1 MKTIR
6 LGVYLPV
13 ALLSCLVAVNA
24 QAQTTGFTYQG
35 RLTDGGN
42 PANGDFGFTFRLFA
56 TSIGDTQIGQD
67 QNIPV
72 VTVENGVFTVTLDF
86 GANAF
91 SGADRFLEII
101 VYHTDASGIPVILSP
116 RQRLTSTPYA
126 IRALSATT
134 ADTAT
139 NANQLGGTAA
149 NQFVLT
155 GDARLS
161 DARTPTP
168 GSNSYIQNGTSP
180 QAGSSFNISGDG
192 AIGGNLTVGGSFTLN
207 TVNATAQYNLGGV
220 RVLSNGGPNNFFA
233 GQAAGQSITTGDSNS
248 FFGPSAGQ
256 NTADGRQNAFFG
268 RNAGQLNTNGSF
280 NAFFGAGA
288 GLSNVG
294 GNNNAFFGF
303 TAGRGNDTGFNNSF
317 FGNAAGFTNTGGGN
331 NSFFGFF
338 AGNLNT
344 TGAANNFFGAN
355 AGAANT
361 TGFSN
366 TFVGNGAGNANT
378 TGNSNTLV
386 GDSAN
391 VASGN
396 LSNASAIGANARVD
410 QSDSIVLG
418 SINGINGG
426 TADTKVGIGTTTPSA
441 RLHVVGD
448 GLFTGNLTVNG
459 TLNTTGGTLSSN
471 IFSATTQFNI
481 GSDRVLTGTAVY
493 GNLFVGQ
500 GAGGSTTTSNFNSF
514 FGIGAGNSNGSGDS
528 NSFFGYSTGASNTL
542 GRFNTFFGAFT
553 GESNTIG
560 NYNAFFG
567 GNVGLSNT
575 KGAEN
580 SFFGQAAGY
589 ENTEGNDNSFF
600 GSAAGNA
607 NVTGSFNSFFGQ
619 QAGFHNTA
627 DGNSFF
633 GRFAGYSNTI
643 GINNSFFGLNAGYA
657 NVGGIQNSF
666 FGQNAGGSNQTGG
679 NNSFFGQ
686 NAGAANKT
694 GGNNSFFGQNAGS
707 FTGFSNTAGN
717 QNSFFGVNA
726 GASND
731 TGFSNTALGFNADFG
746 FNNLHNATA
755 IGNGAV
761 VSQSDALVLGN
772 SVVNVGIGTSTP
784 TAKLHVAG
792 DALITGNLTV
802 NGTINATVSGNFIQ
816 NTTTQQASANF
827 NISGNGTAGG
837 TLSGSVINS
846 TGQYDIR
853 GFSVLSASQQFA
865 PGSTPW
871 ANTTVGLSAGST
883 GAGQQN
889 TFVGAFAGNSHSG
902 QSSNTF
908 IGTLAGSQTGQN
920 DPTQNANRNTFVGS
934 SAGSANATGNNN
946 SFFGAGADVAPS
958 SGSNASGI
966 SLFGSNTKASLS
978 VLKNATAIGY
988 NAQVDRNDALVLGG
1002 INGVNGA
1009 TADTNVGIGT
1019 TSPQDKL
1026 HVNGSVR
1033 VTNGAIYITNPNTLV
1048 ITSPNG
1054 ACWGITV
1061 NNSGALSTFPVTCPP

>member
-1 MKTIR
+1 MRTIR
-6 LGVYLPV
+6 LGVYLPLV
-13 ALLSCLVAVNA
+13 AALLCLCVLNA
-24 QAQTTGFTYQG
+24 RGQTTGFTYQG
-35 RLTDGGN
+35 RLTDGGT
-42 PANGDFGFTFRLFA
+42 PANGDFGFVFRLFA
-56 TSIGDTQIGQD
+56 TAVGDTQIGQD
-67 QNIPV
+67 VNIPV
-72 VTVENGVFTVTLDF
+72 VTVENGIFTVTLDF

-91 SGADRFLEII
+91 PGADRFLEII

-161 DARTPTP
+161 DARTPIA
-168 GSNSYIQNGTSP
+168 GSNSYIQNGTLP

-192 AIGGNLTVGGSFTLN
+192 TIGGNLIVGGSFTLN
-207 TVNATAQYNLGGV
+207 TVNAITQYNLGGV
-220 RVLSNGGPNNFFA
+220 RVLSNGGTNNFFA
-233 GQAAGQSITTGDSNS
+233 GQGAGQSITTGDSNS
-248 FFGPSAGQ
+248 FFGPAAGQ

-268 RNAGQLNTNGSF
+268 RNAGQLNTGGSF
-280 NAFFGAGA
+280 NAFFGSGA
-288 GLSNVG
+288 GLANVS

-303 TAGRGNDTGFNNSF
+303 TAGRSNDTGFNNSF
-317 FGNAAGFTNTGGGN
+317 FGNASGFANTGGGN

-344 TGAANNFFGAN
+344 TGTANNFFGAN
-355 AGAANT
+355 AGSATT

-366 TFVGNGAGNANT
+366 TFIGNGAGNANT
-378 TGNSNTLV
+378 TGNSNTLL
-386 GDSAN
+386 GNGAN

-396 LSNASAIGANARVD
+396 LFNASAVGATAFVSQPN
-410 QSDSIVLG
+410 SLILG
-418 SINGINGG
+418 SINGVNGA
-426 TADTKVGIGTTTPSA
+426 TADTNVGIGTTAPTA

-459 TLNTTGGTLSSN
+459 TLNTTGSTLSSN
-471 IFSATTQFNI
+471 IVNATTQFNI
-481 GSDRVLTGTAVY
+481 GSDRVLTGSATF

-500 GAGGSTTTSNFNSF
+500 GAGGSTSSSNFNSF
-514 FGIGAGNSNGSGDS
+514 FGISAGSSNGSGDS
-528 NSFFGYSTGASNTL
+528 NSFFGYSTGGSNTL
-542 GRFNTFFGAFT
+542 GRFNTFFGAFA

-560 NYNAFFG
+560 NENAFFG
-567 GNVGLSNT
+567 GNAGLSNT
-575 KGAEN
+575 KGENN

-589 ENTEGNDNSFF
+589 ANTEGGNNSFF
-600 GSAAGNA
+600 GFGAGNA
-607 NVTGSFNSFFGQ
+607 NTTGSFNSFFGQ
-619 QAGFHNTA
+619 EAGFKNTA

-633 GRFAGYSNTI
+633 GRFAGYSNTV

-666 FGQNAGGSNQTGG
+666 FGQNAGGSNQSGG

-726 GASND
+726 GAAND
-731 TGFSNTALGFNADFG
+731 SGFSNTAVGFNADFG
-746 FNNLHNATA
+746 ANNLHNATA
-755 IGNGAV
+755 IGNGAI

-772 SVVNVGIGTSTP
+772 SIVKVGIGTSTP
-784 TAKLHVAG
+784 SASLHVAG
-792 DALITGNLTV
+792 DTLITGNLTV
-802 NGTINATVSGNFIQ
+802 NGTINATVTGNFIQ
-816 NTTTQQASANF
+816 NTTTQQASSNF
-827 NISGNGTAGG
+827 NISGDGTAGG

-846 TGQYDIR
+846 TGQYNIR
-853 GFSVLSASQQFA
+853 GGRVLSASQAVVMGNTF
-865 PGSTPW
+865 
-871 ANTTVGLSAGST
+871 ANTSVGFATGPTDGS
-883 GAGQQN
+883 GN

-902 QSSNTF
+902 ESSNTF
-908 IGTLAGSQTGQN
+908 IGTFAGSQTGQN
-920 DPTQNANRNTFVGS
+920 DLTQNANRNTFVGS

-946 SFFGAGADVAPS
+946 SFFGAGADFPS
-958 SGSNASGI
+958 LSFSNASGI

-978 VLKNATAIGY
+978 VLRNATAIGY
-988 NAQVDRNDALVLGG
+988 NAQVDHNDSLVLGS

-1019 TSPQDKL
+1019 TAPQDKL
-1026 HVNGSVR
+1026 HVNGNVR
-1033 VTNGAIYITNPNTLV
+1033 VTNGGIYVTNPNTLI